1 MNNATQNQYVWQ
13 RQLGSS
19 NDTGDKEKAYG
30 DIARSD
36 LIDLVNKQRPP
47 KISLDIG
54 CNCGGTSAY
63 VKKLFPDCKT
73 YGIEMNKQAAK
84 IAAEQVDCVLIGKFE
99 DLHETGELEKNGIL
113 PNSIDLIICA
123 DVLEHM
129 YDPWNVLV
137 ILKKYLSRDGVLLI
151 SIPNIRH
158 LSTFADLSDGYFRY
172 HDIGILDITHIRFF
186 TLREFKKVLQETG
199 YSFDKDIHYAFD
211 QYLLTNF
218 YYKYHEQ
225 LPCDIKVNSKLTLN
239 NVTESELLEFC
250 STQFYIKARNW
261 ESFPLSEK
269 DYCKQP
275 QIPLFA
281 FENNYICN
289 ENQAFLNQRDFYQEQ
304 TYNIT
309 NAAEISAYKNN
320 VEKIKNKAEVN
331 QEILKN
337 KYLCNIFIFFTG
349 ETQNILSNTLNSLAN
364 QLETIYENSFRIVLF
379 GDQTANNVVGFP
391 LSLQSVIIAN
401 KVENCSLFYIKEA
414 LEAFEKNNETALF
427 SIILDAGDIVLPQ
440 TMALLS
446 KFSVSN
452 NEIPALIY
460 SDEAILDNRNN
471 FADKLILKP
480 EFNLHYFLESPTF
493 LGKNI
498 IWNNASLKNINYFED
513 NNFSTSILKLFLEN
527 KNKNNKNNKNNIYH
541 LPEVLF
547 KNNQQQTLERYEN
560 LYAAIKKFV
569 KENNNSLITN
579 AFLSNGKIENTF
591 KLAYKLK
598 NNANTDK
605 QNVTWITQAPKDF
618 KTCKNLLEKS
628 FANLQQNNFNVNLK
642 LVIFVNKQIINA
654 DALNYLQ
661 EKFAEY
667 LQNLQNLQNLQKNSQ
682 NLLVLILDDNENY
695 WSAVDDFIKD
705 KNNNFAFAADENIL
719 LLDSYCN
726 FKNANQLSELVGL
739 LQQQNIGIISPLI
752 VDSNEKI
759 IGNAM
764 ILACQ
769 GIASG
774 FANGITLNNKF
785 NEAEALNINE
795 RINTMQS
802 PLAMTLMA
810 QIFKRNDY
818 LKVNGFDTKNLQ
830 TETAIAIDFCLKFK
844 TIFAD
849 EVNHIWNPNIELK
862 ASQNNYI
869 SCLTENETNYL
880 LNNYLMLISNDN
892 FYNFNYSR
900 KLPFQPRSKEQNLIS
915 RIKLPHLE
923 ISESIAINAEKN
935 NINLVEKCLP
945 TLLSLPVEISS
956 GTSYIRVIE
965 PTISAIAMNKI
976 NAKILSAEDVNFV
989 DYDVLFDSIKN
1000 KVDAVFLQRQLFFAE
1015 AFLLKQIKQYTKAK
1029 IIHDADDLITH
1040 IPEHNKYKINKSE
1053 FELQTALQNTL
1064 QYCDLFTVATPELA
1078 NFYDKFHNNIKVIP
1092 NRLDKNQWYNLNP
1105 KQQPVERKNNK
1116 LRVGFF
1122 GNYGHTADV
1131 QIIIPLVKELANQI
1145 DFIFFGYCPNEV
1157 KPFLAEYH
1165 NFVATKNYPQK
1176 LASLDLDLVL
1186 APIETDLFNTCK
1198 SNLKIL
1204 QSGILGYPVIATN
1217 YGAYT
1222 DSPGNS
1228 FGLPICRVK
1237 NTLKAWR
1244 TAILDHINNP
1254 EITFQK
1260 GLELRQSVINYGFLQ
1275 DHINDYL
1282 DAWFA

>member
-1 MNNATQNQYVWQ
+1 MNANSYVWQ
-13 RQLGSS
+13 RQLGSA
-19 NDTGDKEKAYG
+19 NDSGDKDKAYG
-30 DIARSD
+30 DIPRAD
-36 LIDLVNKQRPP
+36 LINLVNKQRPP

-63 VKKLFPDCKT
+63 VKKLFPNCKT
-73 YGIEMNKQAAK
+73 FGVEMNKQAAQ
-84 IAAEQVDCVLIGKFE
+84 IAEKQVDCVLIGKFE
-99 DLHETGELEKNGIL
+99 DLHESGELEKNGIL
-113 PNSIDLIICA
+113 PNSVDLIVCA

-158 LSTFADLSDGYFRY
+158 LSTFADLGTGYFRY
-172 HDIGILDITHIRFF
+172 HDVGILDITHIRFF
-186 TLREFKKVLQETG
+186 TLREFKKLLQETG
-199 YSFDKDIHYAFD
+199 YSYDSDIRYAVD
-211 QYLLTNF
+211 TYLFETF
-218 YYKYHEQ
+218 YNKYKNQ

-239 NVTESELLEFC
+239 NVNDQELYEFC

-269 DYCKQP
+269 DYCKHP
-275 QIPLFA
+275 EIPLFA
-281 FENNYICN
+281 FENDYICN
-289 ENQAFLNQRDFYQEQ
+289 ENQAFLNQRDFFQEQ

-309 NAAEISAYKNN
+309 NSAELTAYKNN
-320 VEKIKNKAEVN
+320 IEKIKNNAEVN
-331 QEILKN
+331 QINLKN

-349 ETQNILSNTLNSLAN
+349 ETQNVLSNTLNSLAM
-364 QLETIYENSFRIVLF
+364 QLETIYENSFRIILL
-379 GDQTANNVVGFP
+379 GDKTANNVVNFP
-391 LSLQSVIIAN
+391 LSLQSVIIAK
-401 KVENCSLFYIKEA
+401 KVENCSLSHINEA
-414 LEAFEKNNETALF
+414 LKIFDDNNETALF
-427 SIILDAGDIVLPQ
+427 SIILDAGDIVSPQ

-446 KFSVSN
+446 KFAVSN

-460 SDEAILDNRNN
+460 SDEAVLDNVNN

-480 EFNLHYFLESPTF
+480 EFNLNYFLESPTF

-498 IWNNASLKNINYFED
+498 IWNNESLKSINYFKD

-527 KNKNNKNNKNNIYH
+527 KNKNNIYH

-547 KNNQQQTLERYEN
+547 KTTKNIVLNRYEN
-560 LYAAIKKFV
+560 LYATIKQFV

-579 AFLSNGKIENTF
+579 AYLSNSEKENTF
-591 KLAYKLK
+591 KLTYKLK
-598 NNANTDK
+598 NNGNSNK
-605 QNVTWITQAPKDF
+605 QNITWITQAPKDL

-628 FANLQQNNFNVNLK
+628 FLNLQQSNFNVNLK
-642 LVIFVNKQIINA
+642 LVIFVNKQNINA

-667 LQNLQNLQNLQKNSQ
+667 LQKNSQ

-705 KNNNFAFAADENIL
+705 KNNNFAFADNENIL

-739 LQQQNIGIISPLI
+739 LQQQNIGVISPLI
-752 VDSNEKI
+752 IDNNEKI

-769 GIASG
+769 GLASG
-774 FANGITLNNKF
+774 FANGIAFNNKF
-785 NEAEALNINE
+785 AEAEILNIND

-802 PLAMTLMA
+802 PSAMTLMA

-818 LKVNGFDTKNLQ
+818 SKVNGFDTKNLQ

-849 EVNHIWNPNIELK
+849 EVNHIWNPNVELK

-880 LNNYLMLISNDN
+880 LNNYLTLISNDK

-900 KLPFQPRSKEQNLIS
+900 NITFQPRSKEQNLIS
-915 RIKLPHLE
+915 RIELPRLE
-923 ISESIAINAEKN
+923 IEINSEKN
-935 NINLVEKCLP
+935 NTNLVEKCLP
-945 TLLSLPVEISS
+945 TLLSLPVEINS
-956 GTSYIRVIE
+956 GTSFVRVIE
-965 PTISAIAMNKI
+965 PTTAAIAMNKI

-989 DYDVLFDSIKN
+989 DYDVLFDNIKN
-1000 KVDAVFLQRQLFFAE
+1000 KVNAVFLQRQLFFAE

-1040 IPEHNKYKINKSE
+1040 IPEHNDYKINKSE
-1053 FELQTALQNTL
+1053 TELQTALQNTL

-1092 NRLDKNQWYNLNP
+1092 NRLDKNQWYDLNP
-1105 KQQPVERKNNK
+1105 KKQPVERKNNK

-1131 QIIIPLVKELANQI
+1131 QIIIPLVKEFANQI
-1145 DFIFFGYCPNEV
+1145 DFIFFGYCPDEV

-1165 NFVATKNYPQK
+1165 NFVSTKNYPQK

-1198 SNLKIL
+1198 SNLRIL

-1217 YGAYT
+1217 YGPYT
-1222 DSPGNS
+1222 DTEGNS
-1228 FGLPICRVK
+1228 LGLPICRVK

-1254 EITFQK
+1254 ETTFQK
-1260 GLELRQSVINYGFLQ
+1260 GLELRQAVINYGFLQ
-1275 DHINDYL
+1275 DHINDYIS
-1282 DAWFA
+1282 AWFD